1 MSIDI
6 NATMQSVRLLRD
18 GIRAKN
24 PPPDEGSPSAED
36 NIVMLSLVRGTRPY
50 LERIVHQ
57 INGSY
62 ENGWYDAAAVMV
74 RRLVETLII
83 EAYEANGRVS
93 EIKDRHG
100 DFFFLSDLISK
111 ILGDPH
117 FNLSRPAKK
126 ALPDLKDVGD
136 KSAHSRFYT
145 AHRRDIEKL
154 APLLRNVVQEL
165 LAVAKLK

>member
-1 MSIDI
+1 MSIGFD
-6 NATMQSVRLLRD
+6 AAMESVRILRD

-24 PPPDEGSPSAED
+24 PPPDDGGPSAED

-62 ENGWYDAAAVMV
+62 ENGWYDASAVMV

-83 EAYEANGRVS
+83 EVYEANGRAAD
-93 EIKDRHG
+93 IKDGNG
-100 DFFFLSDLISK
+100 DFLLLADLISK
-111 ILGDPH
+111 ILADQQ
-117 FNLSRPAKK
+117 FNLSRAAKK

-145 AHRRDIEKL
+145 AHRKDIEKL

-165 LAVAKLK
+165 LALAKLK

>member
-1 MSIDI
+1 MAVDI
-6 NATMQSVRLLRD
+6 SSAMQGIRLLRD
-18 GIRAKN
+18 GIRSKN
-24 PPPDEGSPSAED
+24 PPPDEGGPSTND
-36 NIVMLSLVRGTRPY
+36 NIVMLSLVRNSRPY

-62 ENGWYDAAAVMV
+62 ENGWYDASAVMV

-83 EAYEANGRVS
+83 EVYETNQRAS
-93 EIKDRHG
+93 EIKDSNG
-100 DFFFLSDLISK
+100 DFLFLSDLISK

-117 FNLSRPAKK
+117 FNLSRSVKK
-126 ALPDLKDVGD
+126 ALPELKDVGD

-145 AHRRDIEKL
+145 AHRGDIEKL

-165 LAVAKLK
+165 IALAKIK